1 MSNKKLEKF
10 NNYFT
15 LTVVLFL
22 IFVGYIT
29 AVVFVNNSNLSWT
42 ASNGNFQF
50 ILNLFF
56 MDKKYTSAVSVLI
69 GWGATVVL
77 SYVLG
82 FIIAGV
88 GWSKERKKR
97 IQAEGQAKGL
107 KGKLSKIENERD
119 FYKKKYEI
127 LEKGINSSAPPADKK
142 PNAKGGKPK
151 SKNSSLIALL
161 IVLLVGGIV
170 VYQTQSSNKHK
181 KESEAQKNEQS
192 KNMIDEVTGKPFEE
206 KK

>member
-15 LTVVLFL
+15 LTVILFL
-22 IFVGYIT
+22 LFVGYIT

-42 ASNGNFQF
+42 ASNGNFQL
-50 ILNLFF
+50 ILKLFF
-56 MDKKYTSAVSVLI
+56 TEKSYSSPVSVLI

-82 FIIAGV
+82 FIVAGV

-97 IQAEGQAKGL
+97 MQAEGQANGL
-107 KGKLSKIENERD
+107 KGKLGKIENERD

-142 PNAKGGKPK
+142 PGGKGKPQNKK
-151 SKNSSLIALL
+151 SPLIALL
-161 IVLLVGGIV
+161 IALLVGGAV
-170 VYQTQSSNKHK
+170 CYQLFYANKTESQIIHFKIGIPENTNNSNTQK
-181 KESEAQKNEQS
+181 
-192 KNMIDEVTGKPFEE
+192 
-206 KK
+206 